1 VQSIDLQKAPKN
13 RKIFYAKNGSRLR
26 RRAGSSLNDVP
37 GGSFKPLEPEAP
49 LEWWRFSKMKSKI
62 VILTLAVLFCLT
74 AQLYALSNI
83 ASGAGCGTNP
93 LGDTSG
99 DTDFYVSKNQK
110 APTSDASLASGSG
123 KQAVALGSTATPK
136 ATIQSLNPDKTSS
149 QVPGATVVWKVEAT
163 SPNNEKI
170 LYNFLLNGPATGG
183 KLLDETGWIA
193 DNSWTWNTT
202 KADAGENQIV
212 ARVMRNG
219 ASGFD
224 AELTQS
230 FIVSAT
236 AQDSETAAV
245 DTTPVAPAQDPVSAE
260 DASNTVSNTAATGAD
275 SHPVSKTADSKSNKP
290 RVAPDEKSR
299 QLTTSSGGLKPGPNM
314 SMPDP
319 SPKSTSQPSSDT
331 TTDSQ
336 TQTGSAS
343 DQSSTMAVE
352 GKWTVKLANA
362 GSSVDLFLVQTGGS
376 IVGYGNLNEQDTK
389 IPLTF
394 KGTVSADSMSIEAQ
408 TVVDKYVNKIDKSIN
423 LDLVK
428 VDRVITGSYEIYSG
442 KDLTGSG
449 NATASRFSA

>member
-1 VQSIDLQKAPKN
+1 
-13 RKIFYAKNGSRLR
+13 
-26 RRAGSSLNDVP
+26 
-37 GGSFKPLEPEAP
+37 
-49 LEWWRFSKMKSKI
+49 MKSKI
-62 VILTLAVLFCLT
+62 IILTLAVLLCLT
-74 AQLYALSNI
+74 AQFYTLTNI
-83 ASGAGCGTNP
+83 AKGQGCGTNP

-99 DTDFYVSKNQK
+99 DTDFYVSKNQN

-123 KQAVALGSTATPK
+123 KTAVALGSTATPK
-136 ATIQSLNPDKTSS
+136 ATIQSLSPDKTSP
-149 QVPGATVVWKVEAT
+149 QVPGAKVVWKLEAT
-163 SPNNEKI
+163 SPNNEKM
-170 LYNFLLNGPATGG
+170 LYNFLLKGPATGG

-193 DNSWTWNTT
+193 DKAWTWNTT
-202 KADAGENQIV
+202 DEDAGENQIV

-230 FIVSAT
+230 FIVSAAT
-236 AQDSETAAV
+236 QDSETAAV
-245 DTTPVAPAQDPVSAE
+245 DTTPLASAE
-260 DASNTVSNTAATGAD
+260 DASSANDATNTVSSTAATGAD
-275 SHPVSKTADSKSNKP
+275 SHPASKTADSKSDKP

-299 QLTTSSGGLKPGPNM
+299 GLTTSSGGLKPGPNM

-319 SPKSTSQPSSDT
+319 SPKSTSQTSSDT
-331 TTDSQ
+331 TANSQ
-336 TQTGSAS
+336 TQTESAS

-362 GSSVDLFLVQTGGS
+362 GSSVDLFLIQTGGS
-376 IVGYGNLNEQDTK
+376 IVGYGNLNEQNKK

-428 VDRVITGSYEIYSG
+428 VDKIISGSYEMYSG
-442 KDLTGSG
+442 KDLAGSG

>member
-1 VQSIDLQKAPKN
+1 
-13 RKIFYAKNGSRLR
+13 
-26 RRAGSSLNDVP
+26 
-37 GGSFKPLEPEAP
+37 
-49 LEWWRFSKMKSKI
+49 MKSKI
-62 VILTLAVLFCLT
+62 IILTLAVLFCLI
-74 AQLYALSNI
+74 AQIYALSNI
-83 ASGAGCGTNP
+83 AKGAGCGTNP

-99 DTDFYVSKNQK
+99 DTDFYVSKNQN
-110 APTSDASLASGSG
+110 APTSDGSSLASSSREN
-123 KQAVALGSTATPK
+123 QPLHWAPTAATK
-136 ATIQSLNPDKTSS
+136 ATIQSLSPDKPSP
-149 QVPGATVVWKVEAT
+149 QGPGATVVWKVEAT

-170 LYNFLLNGPATGG
+170 LYDFLLNGPATGG

-202 KADAGENQIV
+202 EADAGENQIV

-224 AELTQS
+224 AELAQS

-236 AQDSETAAV
+236 TQDSGTAAI
-245 DTTPVAPAQDPVSAE
+245 DTTPVASAQVSSSAE
-260 DASNTVSNTAATGAD
+260 DATNTVSNTAATGVD

-290 RVAPDEKSR
+290 RVAPDEKPR
-299 QLTTSSGGLKPGPNM
+299 GLTTTSAVGLTPGPNM

-319 SPKSTSQPSSDT
+319 SPKSASQTAET
-331 TTDSQ
+331 TTDAGA
-336 TQTGSAS
+336 QTGSAS
-343 DQSSTMAVE
+343 DQSGTMAVE

-362 GSSVDLFLVQTGGS
+362 GSSIDLFLVQTGGS
-376 IVGYGNLNEQDTK
+376 IVGYGNLNEQNTK

-428 VDRVITGSYEIYSG
+428 VDRVISGSYEIYSG